1 MEQCSSFLPINSLA
15 TLKKRYLLK
24 IVLPVTASC
33 QSDSALPPSLLFTV
47 HPIRLLSNYGLDF
60 KSNRIEWTIHCSVF
74 NV

>member
-33 QSDSALPPSLLFTV
+33 QSDSALPSLLLFTV

-60 KSNRIEWTIHCSVF
+60 KSNRMDYPLQRV
-74 NV
+74 